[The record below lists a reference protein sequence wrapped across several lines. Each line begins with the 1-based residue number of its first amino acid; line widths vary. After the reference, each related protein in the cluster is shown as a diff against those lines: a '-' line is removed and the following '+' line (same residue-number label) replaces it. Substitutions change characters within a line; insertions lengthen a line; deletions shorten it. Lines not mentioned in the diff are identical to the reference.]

1 MDRSKQEC
9 GSTITNARWSGVNVC
24 ALSAGAA
31 GSRAGIRAEVSTAPG
46 RLAALNF
53 GLERPVAQKSTAYS
67 HLYRSDGFTSPDH
80 PKTGLYWTDEEDF
93 GGYV

>member
-31 GSRAGIRAEVSTAPG
+31 GSRAGITAEVSTAPG

-53 GLERPVAQKSTAYS
+53 GLGTTCSPKEYRILASLPIRW
-67 HLYRSDGFTSPDH
+67 LYIT
-80 PKTGLYWTDEEDF
+80 
-93 GGYV
+93 